1 LAEEKSSAKIL
12 PEEKTSV
19 IGLQWSPPT
28 IMHGESHSQ
37 RTKPIWI
44 FFFFNKKTQE
54 KGNHNRMRK
63 RTIMG
68 SRFSHSCRQDFFFF
82 FFFEK
87 EKYNNKKKGI
97 KDSGVRIKETRIKTE
112 NFDNHR
118 TICSLIYL
126 RNIHK
131 NYEKRGKKKSNRK
144 TQNDEKRK

>member
-1 LAEEKSSAKIL
+1 
-12 PEEKTSV
+12 
-19 IGLQWSPPT
+19 
-28 IMHGESHSQ
+28 
-37 RTKPIWI
+37 
-44 FFFFNKKTQE
+44 
-54 KGNHNRMRK
+54 MRK

-82 FFFEK
+82 FLK
-87 EKYNNKKKGI
+87 RRNTIIIKKKGI

-131 NYEKRGKKKSNRK
+131 NYEKRGKKKKKKKIKSK
-144 TQNDEKRK
+144 DTK